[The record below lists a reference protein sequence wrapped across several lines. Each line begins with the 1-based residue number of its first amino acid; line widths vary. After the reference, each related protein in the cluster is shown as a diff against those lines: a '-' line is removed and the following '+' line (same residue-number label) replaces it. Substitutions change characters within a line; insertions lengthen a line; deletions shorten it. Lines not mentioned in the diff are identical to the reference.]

1 MRLSSWGEDGSLR
14 TGHSSRDV
22 DAGVRMFLHE
32 SVKVICALDG
42 RSEMPAY
49 GFAQALRMHSRI
61 MRATGGNSP
70 RKWLNRE
77 ATVISS
83 AVVALQSM

>member
-1 MRLSSWGEDGSLR
+1 
-14 TGHSSRDV
+14 
-22 DAGVRMFLHE
+22 
-32 SVKVICALDG
+32 
-42 RSEMPAY
+42 MPAY

-61 MRATGGNSP
+61 MRANGGDSP